1 MGYLLKN
8 KAALRQLLEEN
19 GQGKKKRPIEYRSL
33 RFDNHTSPPSLKEVK
48 AFLAKALSLEDRDEA
63 INSLD
68 FFSDGLSP
76 HAYSQKA
83 LSDIELSKKAIKKAL
98 GLEAVFTS
106 SPKPSIESLDD
117 EMGLYDQVIL
127 TSSGAE
133 AVCQVHFS
141 TYMEDTRS
149 SGKNHILIP
158 EGSPAVFCRSLERL
172 EPLGVVAKFIKTSPK
187 GLCIDSF
194 LEVVSHRTAL
204 VSLSTADSLT
214 GALEPIEEIAKIC
227 RSKHIP
233 LHIDITP
240 SIGKQWLDFEALDAD
255 MITFCGKALG
265 SPFPI
270 GALILKRGALF
281 APLIMGDLSQEGLRA
296 GGISAPLF
304 KSLEIALEK
313 AIELQNH
320 MAMEVASLKNQMLD
334 DLRKNERFTL
344 FTPNMSAL
352 PNAFAFG
359 FSGIK
364 GELLAYALGQRGI
377 FVSMGGGS
385 LPSLQRL
392 LELKGICPIEAA
404 TAVSISLTTEI
415 SLEEIKYATQIVL
428 EEVERLSSLFPNSSA
443 SEKRLL
449 L

>member
-8 KAALRQLLEEN
+8 KKPHRRVL
-19 GQGKKKRPIEYRSL
+19 EYRGI
-33 RFDNHTSPPSLKEVK
+33 RFDNHTSPSSLKEVK
-48 AFLAKALSLEDRDEA
+48 AFLAKALSSEDRDQS
-63 INSLD
+63 INSVD

-98 GLEAVFTS
+98 GLEAVLDTS
-106 SPKPSIESLDD
+106 SPKPSMEGLGD
-117 EMGLYDQVIL
+117 ETGLYDQVIL

-158 EGSPAVFCRSLERL
+158 EGSAAVFCRSLERL
-172 EPLGVVAKFIKTSPK
+172 EPLGVVTKFIKTSPK
-187 GLCIDSF
+187 GLCVDSF
-194 LEVVSHRTAL
+194 LEAVSHRTAL
-204 VSLSTADSLT
+204 VSLCTADSLT

-265 SPFPI
+265 SPFPV
-270 GALILKRGALF
+270 GALILKKGALF
-281 APLIMGDLSQEGLRA
+281 APLIAGDLSQEGLRA

-304 KSLEIALEK
+304 KSLEIVLEK
-313 AIELQNH
+313 ANELQNH

-334 DLRKNERFTL
+334 ELRKNGRFIL
-344 FTPNMSAL
+344 FTPDMSAL
-352 PNAFAFG
+352 PNALAFG

-364 GELLAYALGQRGI
+364 GELLAYALSQRGV

-392 LELKGICPIEAA
+392 LEVKGVDPSAAA
-404 TAVSISLTTEI
+404 TAVSISLTTETA
-415 SLEEIKYATQIVL
+415 LEEIEYATQIIL
-428 EEVERLSSLFPNSSA
+428 EEVDRLSSLFPKNSESRD